1 MERERLL
8 EIAQTSKIY
17 PGQKPK
23 DCTTYCIEFV
33 LAGLHR
39 IVSSNWRLRRLD
51 VVEEQIVKEC
61 CLSSSTSYIH
71 ESCPRDPAYQPPA
84 EPHVELSN
92 LVCPPHINKHSKKK
106 PTKPTNPSHTNMAET
121 PFSLRNR
128 ALKLNTA
135 ADLTPHIS
143 ALESSTNSITSLD
156 LSGNTIGVE
165 AAAALATHLS
175 TQTALT
181 SANLADIFTGRL
193 LAEIPEA
200 LSSLLGA
207 LLKCPRLETVNLND
221 NAFGLNTVEPL
232 RVFLSQ
238 HTPLRHL
245 YLNNNGLGP
254 AAGTLIANALTALA
268 DRKTEARQAGKDVP
282 DLETVVC
289 GRNRLENGSMAA
301 WVKTFRAN
309 NSVKVVKMVQNGI
322 RPPGISALLGEG
334 LANCE
339 GLRVLDLQDNT
350 FTLPASR
357 VLAAVLSKW
366 SGLTELAVGDC
377 LLGSR
382 GGKLVGEA
390 LGKGGNKGLEVLRLQ
405 FNELDAGAV
414 RAFCEAAK
422 GLGRLRRVELN
433 GNKFSEDDPHVEA
446 LQSLLSDR
454 KAKAAESYPDV
465 DEDDEEAW
473 GIDELDEL
481 EEDDEDEDED
491 EDEAGGEDA
500 EDEDEIEAEEEKIL
514 KEADEA
520 EAEPVSEKKDR
531 EVDDL
536 ADVLGKTEIK

>member
-1 MERERLL
+1 M
-8 EIAQTSKIY
+8 AD
-17 PGQKPK
+17 P
-23 DCTTYCIEFV
+23 
-33 LAGLHR
+33 
-39 IVSSNWRLRRLD
+39 
-51 VVEEQIVKEC
+51 
-61 CLSSSTSYIH
+61 ST
-71 ESCPRDPAYQPPA
+71 
-84 EPHVELSN
+84 
-92 LVCPPHINKHSKKK
+92 
-106 PTKPTNPSHTNMAET
+106 
-121 PFSLRNR
+121 FSLRNR

-143 ALESSTNSITSLD
+143 ALESSTSITSLD

-175 TQTALT
+175 TLTALT

-200 LSSLLGA
+200 LSSLLTA
-207 LLKCPRLETVNLND
+207 LLKCPNLETINLND

-254 AAGTLIANALTALA
+254 AAGTLIAASLTALA
-268 DRKTEARQAGKDVP
+268 ARKAEARKEGKEVP
-282 DLETVVC
+282 ELETVVC
-289 GRNRLENGSMAA
+289 GRNRLENGSMPA
-301 WVKTFRAN
+301 WSKTFQAN
-309 NSVKVVKMVQNGI
+309 DKVRTVKMVQNGI

-334 LANCE
+334 LANCKE
-339 GLRVLDLQDNT
+339 LRVLDLQDNT

-357 VLAAVLSKW
+357 VLAAVLPKW
-366 SGLTELAVGDC
+366 SGLVELAVGDC

-390 LGKGGNKGLEVLRLQ
+390 LGKGGNTGVEVLRLQ

-414 RAFCEAAK
+414 QSFCEAARM
-422 GLGRLRRVELN
+422 LVRVRRVELN

-446 LQSLLSDR
+446 LQLLLSDR
-454 KAKAAESYPDV
+454 KSNAAESHPEI

-473 GIDELDEL
+473 GLDELDEL

-491 EDEAGGEDA
+491 EAGGEED

-514 KEADEA
+514 KEADEV
-520 EAEPVSEKKDR
+520 EAEPVSGKQDK

-536 ADVLGKTEIK
+536 AEVLGKTEIK